1 VYKRQIFNQQDL
13 SVRAFEVDHRG
24 YALGFEITWA
34 RSTGKF
40 LPSKAKEL
48 GVPKGPLW
56 KALAS
61 GESVKLEDGSKVSP
75 EDVTEPGPEPLK
87 IVYSGDTRP
96 CEALRKAANG
106 ADVLICEAMYTSEH
120 ATLAEERGH
129 STAAAVAELA
139 KESDAKLL
147 VLTHYSPR
155 YYEGE
160 EVIREARP
168 IFSNT
173 VLARDLMRIH
183 LGKDGSA
190 VIVNPPV

>member
-1 VYKRQIFNQQDL
+1 ML
-13 SVRAFEVDHRG
+13 
-24 YALGFEITWA
+24 
-34 RSTGKF
+34 
-40 LPSKAKEL
+40 
-48 GVPKGPLW
+48 
-56 KALAS
+56 
-61 GESVKLEDGSKVSP
+61 
-75 EDVTEPGPEPLK
+75 

-96 CEALRKAANG
+96 CEALKKAANG

-168 IFSNT
+168 LFSNT
-173 VLARDLMRIH
+173 VVARDLMRIH